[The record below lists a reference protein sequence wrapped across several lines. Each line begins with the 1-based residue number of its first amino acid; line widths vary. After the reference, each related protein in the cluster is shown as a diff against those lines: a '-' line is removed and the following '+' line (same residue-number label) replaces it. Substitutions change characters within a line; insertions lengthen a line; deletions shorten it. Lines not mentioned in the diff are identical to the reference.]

1 MCTRVSQRD
10 LAGGP
15 RFSARIRYTAAARRR
30 VRAEW
35 VVIMPEAAAINESEP
50 EAGPFAAPQGGPAEA
65 VAAAPRAT
73 GWRQTLAPYLQLPLA
88 VHILCLGSFVN
99 RAGSFVTVFMT
110 IYVSEQLGYGVQ
122 FAANCFGVFGI
133 GSIISSLAG
142 GQLADRFGRKP
153 IMLFAL
159 FGAATALVAMG
170 FVQHQWGF
178 LTLILMFSLTVELYR
193 PAASAMMG
201 DLVPQIHRP
210 LAYGLMYIAFNLGFA
225 VAAPVGGFLAEYSF
239 QLLFLGDA
247 ATTATYGL
255 IILLFIRE
263 TLPATTAD
271 SSSDAASD
279 AAAATPVRV
288 TWSQAMAHI
297 ARDTTFLLFALA
309 TLLTS
314 LVFMQAFSTLP
325 IYLSQLGFTREEI
338 GLLLSVNGILI
349 VVCQIPVT
357 HFMNRFHRVMVIII
371 GEVAIAIGFGLTTF
385 AETGPLFLTTIIV
398 WTMGEVIQAAF
409 KQSLVADMAPA
420 DMRGRY
426 MGVFSLCHAIGLTV
440 GAPAGGRILD
450 TWGPGVLW
458 PLCFGI
464 VMVAAGVYVL
474 VFWRTR
480 HQPTP
485 SVD

>member
-1 MCTRVSQRD
+1 
-10 LAGGP
+10 
-15 RFSARIRYTAAARRR
+15 
-30 VRAEW
+30 
-35 VVIMPEAAAINESEP
+35 MPEAAAINESEP
-50 EAGPFAAPQGGPAEA
+50 EAGPFAAPADDPSHA
-65 VAAAPRAT
+65 VTPENRAA
-73 GWRQTLAPYLQLPLA
+73 GWRSTLAPYLQLPFA

-170 FVQHQWGF
+170 FVQHRYGF

-239 QLLFLGDA
+239 QWLFFGDA

-255 IILLFIRE
+255 IIFLFIKE
-263 TLPATTAD
+263 TLP
-271 SSSDAASD
+271 S
-279 AAAATPVRV
+279 AAADASKNSATSESPSTTV
-288 TWSQAMAHI
+288 TWSQAAGHI
-297 ARDTTFLLFALA
+297 AADTTFLLFALA

-325 IYLSQLGFTREEI
+325 IYLSQLGFSREEI

-357 HFMNRFHRVMVIII
+357 HFMNRFHRVLVIII
-371 GEVAIAIGFGLTTF
+371 GEIAIAIGFGLTTF

-450 TWGPGVLW
+450 TWGPDVLW

-474 VFWRTR
+474 VFLRTR
-480 HQPTP
+480 EQTAAAQ
-485 SVD
+485 

>member
-1 MCTRVSQRD
+1 
-10 LAGGP
+10 
-15 RFSARIRYTAAARRR
+15 
-30 VRAEW
+30 
-35 VVIMPEAAAINESEP
+35 MPEAAAINEPEP
-50 EAGPFAAPQGGPAEA
+50 SASAEGGPTASAAGGPSADPFAAPHSQANDAG
-65 VAAAPRAT
+65 RMSS
-73 GWRQTLAPYLQLPLA
+73 WRKTLQPYLQLPLA

-122 FAANCFGVFGI
+122 FAANCFGVFGV

-159 FGAATALVAMG
+159 FGAAAALVAMG
-170 FVQHQWGF
+170 FVQNRWGF

-239 QLLFLGDA
+239 QLLFFGDA

-255 IILLFIRE
+255 IIFLFIKE
-263 TLPATTAD
+263 TLPTAEKTSQDSAKSPGPSTT
-271 SSSDAASD
+271 
-279 AAAATPVRV
+279 V
-288 TWSQAMAHI
+288 TWSQAVGHI
-297 ARDTTFLLFALA
+297 AADTTFLLFALA

-357 HFMNRFHRVMVIII
+357 HLMNRFHRVLVIII

-450 TWGPGVLW
+450 TWGPNVLW

-464 VMVAAGVYVL
+464 VMVAAGVYVI
-474 VFWRTR
+474 VFLRTR
-480 HQPTP
+480 GESTIGPNVATAT
-485 SVD
+485 DG